1 MLRTLRSMILVSAT
15 LGTHGFISDS
25 LPQLPLSKLSVA
37 RGERSVGKLASP
49 IDRKPNS
56 IVVKQV
62 TSALSVV
69 GVIVLCRKIFP
80 SATLPVIGGLLSS
93 SCCLIQLFLNL
104 FPVGCAGFSVLD
116 RHKPLFLALTFG
128 SLSARAAFERIH
140 GIRSPRPISWAA
152 AVVLSFLPDIVRL
165 GNRFSVRATRPS
177 ETIIV
182 TRHVVQGVK
191 CEACAQRLR
200 TTLRSAFE
208 SHESTQGRQTIEST
222 VDWISPQE
230 TLITCTANVMDQQN
244 SPYESM
250 NKAIEEE
257 ALRAVESSCATLN
270 YGHRRVE
277 S

>member
-1 MLRTLRSMILVSAT
+1 MLRTLRSMILVSAA

-25 LPQLPLSKLSVA
+25 LPQLHLSKLSVA
-37 RGERSVGKLASP
+37 RGP

-62 TSALSVV
+62 TSAVSVV

-80 SATLPVIGGLLSS
+80 AATLSVIGGLLSS

-116 RHKPLFLALTFG
+116 RHRPLFLALTFG

-152 AVVLSFLPDIVRL
+152 AVILSFLPEIVRL
-165 GNRFSVRATRPS
+165 GNRFSVRASKTS
-177 ETIIV
+177 ETSVV
-182 TRHVVQGVK
+182 TRHVVHGVK

-200 TTLRSAFE
+200 TTLRSALE
-208 SHESTQGRQTIEST
+208 SLESDRLDQGHRTFEST
-222 VDWISPQE
+222 VEWVSPQE
-230 TLITCTANVMDQQN
+230 TLVTCTANVMDQQT
-244 SPYESM
+244 SPDESVIEAIKE
-250 NKAIEEE
+250 KA
-257 ALRAVESSCATLN
+257 LFAVESSCVALN

-277 S
+277 